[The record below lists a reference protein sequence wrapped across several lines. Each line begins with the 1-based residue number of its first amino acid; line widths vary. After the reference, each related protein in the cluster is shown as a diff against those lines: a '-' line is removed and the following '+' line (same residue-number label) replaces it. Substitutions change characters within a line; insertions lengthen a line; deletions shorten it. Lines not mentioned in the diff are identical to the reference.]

1 MDKKPFLKMFLK
13 NLIKEYDN
21 MSIYDRLIVNLC
33 FIACYVYSVV
43 TLAMFLLNAANTF
56 LNIMGILLLPISAL
70 VFLSIGKKL
79 MENDNESN

>member
-33 FIACYVYSVV
+33 LIAIYGYSVI
-43 TLAMFLLNAANTF
+43 TLAMFLLNTANTF
-56 LNIMGILLLPISAL
+56 FNIMGILLIPISAL
-70 VFLSIGKKL
+70 IFLSIGKKL
-79 MENDNESN
+79 KENDSESN

>member
-1 MDKKPFLKMFLK
+1 MDKKTFMK
-13 NLIKEYDN
+13 NLRKEYDN

-33 FIACYVYSVV
+33 FIAIYGYSVI

-56 LNIMGILLLPISAL
+56 LNIMGILLIPISVL

-79 MENDNESN
+79 KENDNESN